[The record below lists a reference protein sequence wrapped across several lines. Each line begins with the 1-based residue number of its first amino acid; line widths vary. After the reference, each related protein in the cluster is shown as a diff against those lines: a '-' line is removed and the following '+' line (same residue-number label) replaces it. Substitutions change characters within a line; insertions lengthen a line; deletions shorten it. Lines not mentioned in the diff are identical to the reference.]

1 MVYIGYMGGNTA
13 ARNQRTQSMDTELY
27 AELVD
32 RLTEADAIIGGG
44 ETLDELQEMLEEI
57 EGEAAYESF
66 TAGFYSY

>member
-1 MVYIGYMGGNTA
+1 
-13 ARNQRTQSMDTELY
+13 MDTELY
-27 AELVD
+27 AELID

-44 ETLDELQEMLEEI
+44 ETITELQKMLEEI

>member
-1 MVYIGYMGGNTA
+1 MGGNPSPQPKDLT
-13 ARNQRTQSMDTELY
+13 MDTELY

-32 RLTEADAIIGGG
+32 RLAEADAILGGA
-44 ETLDELQEMLEEI
+44 ETIAELQQMLEEI